1 MYPSMFSKMLDNIL
15 MSMLRDLDLGYT
27 IVMNI
32 DSSIPFYTAVRA
44 AEELSTPP
52 TSM

>member
-15 MSMLRDLDLGYT
+15 MSVLHDLDLGYT

-52 TSM
+52 SSV

>member
-15 MSMLRDLDLGYT
+15 PSMFRDLNLGYT

-32 DSSIPFYTAVRA
+32 DTCVPFYTVVRN
-44 AEELSTPP
+44 E
-52 TSM
+52 

>member
-1 MYPSMFSKMLDNIL
+1 MFSKMLDNIL

>member
-27 IVMNI
+27 IIVNL
-32 DSSIPFYTAVRA
+32 DSNVPFYAVRA
-44 AEELSTPP
+44 EE
-52 TSM
+52 